1 MDITFCT
8 HYRGD
13 ALPPTNRYCRE
24 CPHAKEACNPLW
36 EQVVALSQSGGA
48 GGVPLPG
55 TRAVMY
61 PNPTNRHIVHLR
73 INTKWGLPKED
84 FLHFIA
90 TGFAQMGRKGERLNR
105 RASPSM
111 TRQEPYVQAIV
122 AALGGADIPGIAA
135 VRRVQQGDPGY
146 RR

>member
-24 CPHAKEACNPLW
+24 CPHATEACNPLW
-36 EQVVALSQSGGA
+36 ERVVALSQSGGVA
-48 GGVPLPG
+48 GVPLPG
-55 TRAVMY
+55 TRAIMY
-61 PNPTNRHIVHLR
+61 PNPNNRHIVHLK

-122 AALGGADIPGIAA
+122 AALGGADSPGIRA
-135 VRRVQQGDPGY
+135 VRQVQAKKT
-146 RR
+146 

>member
-1 MDITFCT
+1 MDIHFCSRYEGT
-8 HYRGD
+8 
-13 ALPPTNRYCRE
+13 ALPPSNRFCRV
-24 CPHAKEACNPLW
+24 CPHAGIACDRLW
-36 EQVVALSQSGGA
+36 SRVRDLFESGNGGA
-48 GGVPLPG
+48 VPLPG

-61 PNPTNRHIVHLR
+61 PNPGNRDIVHLK

-90 TGFAQMGRKGERLNR
+90 TGHAGMGRKGKRLDP

-122 AALGGADIPGIAA
+122 AALGGEGIPEIEA
-135 VRRVQQGDPGY
+135 VRKIQKP
-146 RR
+146 